1 MKLSTFLFSLLAT
14 SQVTLATPIPIVD
27 VAELPS
33 DTGLEIRSPNPA
45 DELLAILEQ
54 RDTRVCEIL
63 NRTIRSIGTSKF
75 TVVYIVMGSR
85 LARQVCEYA
94 GGSRCEEISYIIS
107 DGLLLAY
114 VAAAHYSG
122 AIPEG
127 LPGKR
132 DVDVSQDY
140 FQLWET
146 MLSSNGDISYD
157 YLTPLSNASNTLP
170 LVRRQDQPLPIH
182 RIQITGFAHNN
193 SPKHDI
199 IANHYENGD
208 TVLQLPLAGGVPGAN
223 DTEGLDLRK
232 RFDNPG
238 FKIAFTTRGRSQLT
252 QAHQKS
258 MALAGAA
265 TWAVYAD
272 NANHKMDDFIGFA
285 ETDHAANFYYRIIP
299 ELRGFGTNYETV
311 DICGGMASYL

>member
-1 MKLSTFLFSLLAT
+1 MKLSIPLLSLLAT
-14 SQVTLATPIPIVD
+14 SQVTLAAPAATVD

-33 DTGLEIRSPNPA
+33 DTILDIRSSNPS
-45 DELLAILEQ
+45 DEALAGLEQ
-54 RDTRVCEIL
+54 RATRVCEIL
-63 NRTIRSIGTSKF
+63 DRTVRTI
-75 TVVYIVMGSR
+75 
-85 LARQVCEYA
+85 
-94 GGSRCEEISYIIS
+94 

-114 VAAAHYSG
+114 TAAAHYSG
-122 AIPEG
+122 SIPEG

-132 DVDVSQDY
+132 DVDDSQDY
-140 FQLWET
+140 LQMWET
-146 MLSSNGDISYD
+146 MLSSSDDISYES
-157 YLTPLSNASNTLP
+157 LSPLSISSDTIALA
-170 LVRRQDQPLPIH
+170 RRQDEPLPTH
-182 RIQITGFAHNN
+182 RFQITGFAVDD

-199 IANHYENGD
+199 IANHYENGE
-208 TVLQLPLAGGVPGAN
+208 TVLHLPLLRGDSGTTN
-223 DTEGLDLRK
+223 TEGSNLQK

-238 FKIAFTTRGRSQLT
+238 FKIAFTTRERSKLT

-285 ETDHAANFYYRIIP
+285 ETEHAANFYYRIIP
-299 ELRGFGTNYETV
+299 EIKGFGTNYETV

>member
-1 MKLSTFLFSLLAT
+1 MKLSIFLFSLLAT
-14 SQVTLATPIPIVD
+14 SQVTLATPTPIVD

-33 DTGLEIRSPNPA
+33 DIGLEIRSPNPA
-45 DELLAILEQ
+45 HEPLAILEQ

-63 NRTIRSIGTSKF
+63 NRTIRSTGTSKF
-75 TVVYIVMGSR
+75 TVVYIVMDSR

-127 LPGKR
+127 LPSKR
-132 DVDVSQDY
+132 HDDDSQDY

-146 MLSSNGDISYD
+146 MLSSSDDISYNS
-157 YLTPLSNASNTLP
+157 LTPLSNSSDTLP
-170 LVRRQDQPLPIH
+170 LVRRQNEPLPIH
-182 RIQITGFAHNN
+182 RLQITGFAHEN

-199 IANHYENGD
+199 IANHYRNGD
-208 TVLQLPLAGGVPGAN
+208 TVLHLPLPVGKSGAN
-223 DTEGLDLRK
+223 STEGLDLKK

-238 FKIAFTTRGRSQLT
+238 FKISFTTRGRSKLT

-272 NANHKMDDFIGFA
+272 NANHKMDDFIGFT
-285 ETDHAANFYYRIIP
+285 ETENSANFYYRIIP

-311 DICGGMASYL
+311 DVCGGMASYL